1 MIDSVKSI
9 EVPRRDALHQAKRLH
24 PLPVRIMHWTNAVT
38 IFIMVGSGWKIYDD
52 SPIFGWLTFAD
63 SITIGRWAQHGLQW
77 HFFGMWL
84 LVINGLAYLTYG
96 FYTGRYR
103 RMLLPIRWADLLH
116 TISDSLHFRLAHDD
130 VTEYNAVQKVLYIGV
145 ICVGISIVISGLAIW
160 KPVQFAALVSLLGG
174 FQSAR
179 IVHFV
184 CMTMI
189 VGFVAVHV
197 ALAILVPKTIVG
209 MVKGGPYVLPK
220 RPVPEEDHTP
230 VQAQ

>member
-1 MIDSVKSI
+1 MAGVETVNDPDPIAS
-9 EVPRRDALHQAKRLH
+9 HGAKRLH
-24 PLPVRIMHWTNAVT
+24 PLPIRIMHWINAAT

-63 SITIGRWAQHGLQW
+63 PITIGRWAQHGLQW

-84 LVINGLAYLTYG
+84 LVLNGLTYLTYG
-96 FYTGRYR
+96 LLTGRYR
-103 RMLLPIRWADLLH
+103 RMLLPIRLPELLH

-130 VTEYNAVQKVLYIGV
+130 VTEYNPVQKVLYIGV
-145 ICVGISIVISGLAIW
+145 ICVGIAIVVSGLAIW
-160 KPVQFAALVSLLGG
+160 KPIQFAVLVSLLGG

-189 VGFVAVHV
+189 VGFVTVHV

-209 MVKGGPYVLPK
+209 MIRGGPYVNLG
-220 RPVPEEDHTP
+220 RPGPDDDKP
-230 VQAQ
+230 AQAH